1 MVLCA
6 ELTYRAALMREE
18 SRGSHFRED
27 YPQRDD
33 KKWLKWVII
42 KQQDGE
48 MKLTTQPVPVDR
60 YKIKPFKIM

>member
-1 MVLCA
+1 
-6 ELTYRAALMREE
+6 MREE
-18 SRGSHFRED
+18 SRGSHYRED

-42 KQQDGE
+42 KQQDGA